1 MSLLFNPTL
10 FIVIITVLVSLAA
23 WQSQALMARLI
34 FYPPAIARGQVD
46 RFVTHGFIHADTMH
60 LLFNMITLF
69 SFGQAVQRIFNAH
82 LGGLGFILFYL
93 VALVVASV
101 PSYLQHKDDRRYSS
115 LGASGA
121 VMAVVFS
128 YILFDPWTRIYFFII
143 PMPAIVFALLY
154 VGYSIWAHDRGGS
167 SVNHS
172 AHLVGGMFGVVA
184 TILIEPHVVGQF
196 AYQMTNPRF

>member
-10 FIVIITVLVSLAA
+10 LIVIVTVLASIAA

-34 FYPPAIARGQVD
+34 FYPPAVARGQVD
-46 RFVTHGFIHADTMH
+46 RFVTHGFVHADTMH

-69 SFGQAVQRIFNAH
+69 SFGHAVQRTFNAR
-82 LGGLGFILFYL
+82 LGGLGFLLFYL
-93 VALVVASV
+93 AALVVAIL
-101 PSYLQHKDDRRYSS
+101 PTYLQHKEDRRYSS

-172 AHLVGGMFGVVA
+172 AHMVGGMFGVVA
-184 TILIEPHVVGQF
+184 TMLVEPNVIGQF
-196 AYQMTNPRF
+196 VYQIMHPRF

>member
-172 AHLVGGMFGVVA
+172 AHMVGGMFGVVA
-184 TILIEPHVVGQF
+184 TMLVEPNVIGQF
-196 AYQMTNPRF
+196 VYQIMHPRF